1 MNTVKERAKSRACKR
16 RLEGR
21 KRRKEEKGRMQRRG
35 MPGGVTQERDEEAP
49 FLSLCPLQP
58 DGAVGEC

>member
-35 MPGGVTQERDEEAP
+35 MPRGVMQERAEEAP
-49 FLSLCPLQP
+49 FLNLCPLQP
-58 DGAVGEC
+58 DRAGGEC